1 MNLKQV
7 ASQGRFHATSIR
19 MLICGLLIGLTVGSI
34 QPAGTDQH
42 DSGIEPSPPL
52 KTAPTLP
59 PCEVLGGSSIDHLDA
74 VGAWQVSAGNG
85 AISATLT
92 TTVGYAGQALRL
104 DYNLGTNPGAWVQL
118 RRDFNPALDLSAAD
132 QVRFWH
138 HGTLTNTLEI
148 GLVSAADQNYFASS
162 WNEAAQVP
170 WWTYATWDLQDF
182 RQAGQSITNTGQ
194 VKALFISVVKTA
206 AGVGGAGSFTVDELQ
221 AVNVVSRSVPAGFD
235 TLTVPATPVQKA
247 ALWIAARQQP
257 GGLLKSWQEEGADLA
272 WLYDQALGLLV
283 LSDTDPVR
291 ADSLASKLISLQN
304 TDGSWYF
311 GYHYLTGLPIDT
323 PKDIGPIA
331 WLVYAL
337 KHYALKSG
345 DSAAD
350 QAAWQGAAW
359 LTTQQKSDGRLAD
372 ITEWNL
378 DTWWAFQSTGHAQAA
393 DRLRDYLLTQV
404 WDDRLGR
411 FKSSANTYQI
421 FLDNQTWGAA
431 FLKAQGREVDARR
444 ALSYARRLLTVQ
456 SNTGNLCGFDGAGPF
471 SVWNEGTLQYVAERG
486 ENSQTYFDQV
496 VSQQAPDGGVPN
508 SPDDFLGY
516 IVWLSRW
523 HGVAPTAWLYF
534 AGTGGPFAAIQR
546 GFLPLVSK

>member
-1 MNLKQV
+1 MKLSQV
-7 ASQGRFHATSIR
+7 ATRSRVHTRSIR
-19 MLICGLLIGLTVGSI
+19 MLICGLLMGLTVGSS
-34 QPAGTDQH
+34 QPSGTDQH
-42 DSGIEPSPPL
+42 HSVIDPSPNVKAAL
-52 KTAPTLP
+52 TLP
-59 PCEVLGGSSIDHLDA
+59 PCEVLNGSSIDPLDA
-74 VGAWQVSAGNG
+74 VGAWQVSTGNG

-104 DYNLGTNPGAWVQL
+104 DYNLGTNSGAWVQL
-118 RRDFNPALDLSAAD
+118 RRDFNPALDLSAHD
-132 QVRFWH
+132 HVRFWH
-138 HGTLTNTLEI
+138 HGTTTNTIEI

-182 RQAGQSITNTGQ
+182 RKDGQSITNTGQ
-194 VKALFISVVKTA
+194 VKAVFISVAKTA
-206 AGVGGAGSFTVDELQ
+206 AGVGGLGSFTVDELQ
-221 AVNVVSRSVPAGFD
+221 AVDVISRPVPANFE
-235 TLTVPATPVQKA
+235 TITAPTATVQIA
-247 ALWIAARQQP
+247 AEWIAARQQP
-257 GGLLKSWQEEGADLA
+257 GGLLKSWQEEAADFS

-283 LSDTDPVR
+283 LSDTDRPR
-291 ADSLASKLISLQN
+291 AGQLASQLVDLQN

-345 DSAAD
+345 DSAAE
-350 QAAWQGAAW
+350 QAALKGADW
-359 LTTQQKSDGRLAD
+359 LATQQQADGSLSA

-378 DTWWAFQSTGHAQAA
+378 DTWWAFQVTHHQAEA
-393 DRLRDYLLTQV
+393 DRLRDYLLNQV

-431 FLKAQGREVDARR
+431 FLKAVGRAADARR
-444 ALSYARRLLTVQ
+444 ALSYAPWMLTVS
-456 SNTGNLCGFDGAGPF
+456 SNTGHLCGFDGAGPF
-471 SVWNEGTLQYVAERG
+471 SVWNEGTLEYVAAHG

-496 VSQQAPDGGVPN
+496 MSQQAPDGGVPN
-508 SPDDFLGY
+508 SPDNYAGY

-534 AGTGGPFAAIQR
+534 AGTGGPFWTIQR
-546 GFLPLVSK
+546 VFLPVVLK